1 MAERHTSI
9 VSGLPFIDW
18 SSGSI
23 VSRPG
28 TIVSPLPFGV
38 CELPSIPE
46 GNPDEGWCTA
56 SFPAQVG
63 SIVWPHTH
71 DVSSRLWIDSRV
83 GTIPGGLGTIPRRP
97 GSIAIRE
104 TFIPTRETIVP
115 ERETIVPGQNTFV
128 DRRLTSAPGRE
139 LLVATHPG
147 SHVCDQTPLARRVAS
162 DPTGQGCEGWAPGIG
177 RHGCGDRSRAPIPR
191 SQAHGDRTWARGDRR
206 SCRVLLPKALILRSF
221 AASRPPFRPDQG
233 DSPRGQRGATPI
245 HLGQATHQPGNTRN
259 TPGGEAAK
267 TQRRQGWLRIIS

>member
-63 SIVWPHTH
+63 WIVWPHTH

-115 ERETIVPGQNTFV
+115 ERETIVPGRETIVPERHIRV
-128 DRRLTSAPGRE
+128 DRQHARMPERE
-139 LLVATHPG
+139 SSVAT
-147 SHVCDQTPLARRVAS
+147 
-162 DPTGQGCEGWAPGIG
+162 
-177 RHGCGDRSRAPIPR
+177 RS
-191 SQAHGDRTWARGDRR
+191 G
-206 SCRVLLPKALILRSF
+206 
-221 AASRPPFRPDQG
+221 
-233 DSPRGQRGATPI
+233 
-245 HLGQATHQPGNTRN
+245 
-259 TPGGEAAK
+259 
-267 TQRRQGWLRIIS
+267 